1 MKLVK
6 KPTLPTIRAPRI
18 RVPKMPKIG
27 RPRKPKVRGSL
38 AGWAW
43 LAPAVLVLLAITAW
57 PIGRAVWL
65 SLSTTSLTNPSA
77 RESVG
82 LDNYAEILSNR
93 TWWLAVATSLAIV
106 VVVVAIQLT
115 LGFAFA
121 LVLRRLTVLWPLTR
135 VIVLLPFALAAV
147 VAAVVWRDAAT
158 TGFLASWF
166 RLDSVGQLDQLAAVS
181 LGEVWRGTGIVTVI
195 LLVGLTQVSG
205 RLHAAAVADGAT
217 GWQRLRR
224 VILPVMG
231 PAFAVATTYRALEA
245 FRAVEG
251 PLLVSETG
259 SDVRT
264 APQVI
269 WDTTFSSFEV
279 GLGAAM
285 SIVLLVITV
294 LLAVLLVQLFR
305 VRRVV

>member
-1 MKLVK
+1 MKFVK
-6 KPTLPTIRAPRI
+6 KPARLT
-18 RVPKMPKIG
+18 MPKFAL
-27 RPRKPKVRGSL
+27 PKPGKSL
-38 AGWAW
+38 VGWMW
-43 LAPAVLVLLAITAW
+43 LAPAVVVLLAITAW

-65 SLSTTSLTNPSA
+65 SLSTYSLTNPEA
-77 RESVG
+77 RRSVG
-82 LDNYAEILSNR
+82 LDNYGEVLTNR
-93 TWWLAVATSLAIV
+93 NWWLAVATSLVIV
-106 VVVVAIQLT
+106 VLVVAVQLV

-121 LVLRRLTVLWPLTR
+121 LVLRRLTVLWPVTR
-135 VIVLLPFALAAV
+135 VIVLLPFALAAIV
-147 VAAVVWRDAAT
+147 TAVVWRDAAT

-181 LGEVWRGTGIVTVI
+181 VGEIWRGTGVVAVI
-195 LLVGLTQVSG
+195 LLAGLTQVSS

-231 PAFAVATTYRALEA
+231 PAFAVATAYRSLDA
-245 FRAVEG
+245 FRAIDG
-251 PLLVSETG
+251 PLLVDDPG
-259 SDVRT
+259 ADIRT

-269 WDTTFSSFEV
+269 WDTTFSSFEL

-285 SIVLLVITV
+285 SVV
-294 LLAVLLVQLFR
+294 LLAIAALLGVLLVQLFR